1 MGGKVSI
8 LLVMLFSGIMALF
21 SRSILDRNV
30 TMTEN
35 FIDYYSS
42 TRASNIAISGANI
55 AINKLYLDKNWM
67 AGINPPRD
75 FAHGKMKVDVYAF
88 GWDNRKIVA
97 TGTYRGVTKK
107 VEILLEPENFAM
119 FGNFYNVFGSV
130 WAATGDTFSGRFHA
144 NDWINCYGDP
154 VFLGPATTSKGVKL
168 YDKYSNP
175 EFHGGTKVTD
185 PVPLVFDTAAIRI
198 AAYQN
203 GKIFWDTTKTGKV
216 TTVDLKFLPNGDVAY
231 KLKIGTGSYTPEITV
246 PLNSLAPN
254 GVIFVEKG
262 NINVEGTLNGRV
274 TIVAS
279 QKGASTAG
287 QVFITNSINYAEHPN
302 NNPNSDDMMGIV
314 AENKVTVTF
323 DAGRGDININASI
336 FSQKDGL
343 VIEKYADY
351 PTAYK
356 MNLLGGVIGQKV
368 QPTAKYKL
376 INGKYV
382 PVNGYS
388 YVHKYDNRFLK
399 VRPPYF
405 PATKYYRVMSW
416 YEE

>member
-1 MGGKVSI
+1 MGGKVSL

-21 SRSILDRNV
+21 SGKIMDRNV
-30 TMTEN
+30 EMTEN
-35 FIDYYSS
+35 YVDYYSD
-42 TRASNIAISGANI
+42 TRASNIAISAANI

-67 AGINPPRD
+67 TGISNRS
-75 FAHGKMKVDVYAF
+75 FADGYMNVDIDTL
-88 GWDNRKIVA
+88 GWDSRKITA
-97 TGTYRGVTKK
+97 TGEYRGITKT
-107 VEILLEPENFAM
+107 VEILLEPENFAL

-168 YDKYSNP
+168 YDKFSNP
-175 EFHGGTKVTD
+175 EFFGGTKVTD
-185 PVPLVFDTAAIRI
+185 PIPLQFDTSAIRI
-198 AAYQN
+198 AAYNN
-203 GKIFWDTTKTGKV
+203 GRIFRDTTNTGKV
-216 TTVDLKFLPNGDVAY
+216 TTVDLTFLANGNVTY
-231 KLKIGTGSYTPEITV
+231 RLKIGSGSYTPLITV
-246 PLNSLAPN
+246 PLTTLAPN

-262 NINVEGTLNGRV
+262 NINVEGTLNGRT

-279 QKGASTAG
+279 QKGSSSAG
-287 QVFITNSINYAEHPN
+287 QVFITNSIDYAQ
-302 NNPNSDDMMGIV
+302 NPLTNPSSTDMMGIV
-314 AENKVTVTF
+314 AENKVTVTY
-323 DAGRGDININASI
+323 DPARGDINIYSSI

-343 VIEKYADY
+343 VIERYADY

-356 MNLLGGVIGQKV
+356 MNLLGGIIGQKI

-382 PVNGYS
+382 PINGYS
-388 YVHKYDNRFLK
+388 YVHKYDDRMLK

-405 PATKYYRVMSW
+405 PATKYYRVISW
-416 YEE
+416 YED

>member
-1 MGGKVSI
+1 MGGKVSL

-21 SRSILDRNV
+21 SGKILNRNV
-30 TMTEN
+30 DMTEN
-35 FIDYYSS
+35 YIDYYSE
-42 TRASNIAISGANI
+42 TKASNIAISAANI
-55 AINKLYLDKNWM
+55 AINKLYLNKTWM
-67 AGINPPRD
+67 AGISNNSFD
-75 FAHGKMKVDVYAF
+75 NGVMNAEIDTV
-88 GWDNRKIVA
+88 GWDSRKITA
-97 TGTYRGVTKK
+97 TGTYHGYTKT
-107 VEILLEPENFAM
+107 VEILLEPENFAL

-168 YDKYSNP
+168 YDNHSHP
-175 EFHGGTKVTD
+175 EFFGGTKVTD
-185 PVPLVFDTAAIRI
+185 PIPLEFDTSTIRI
-198 AAYQN
+198 AAYNN
-203 GKIFWDTTKTGKV
+203 GKIFRDTTNTGKV
-216 TTVDLKFLPNGDVAY
+216 TTVDLTFLANGNVTY
-231 KLKIGTGSYTPEITV
+231 KLKIGSGSYTPEITV
-246 PLNSLAPN
+246 PLTTLAPN
-254 GVIFVEKG
+254 GVIYVEKG
-262 NINVEGTLNGRV
+262 NIRVEGTLDGRT

-279 QKGASTAG
+279 QKGSSSAG
-287 QVFITNSINYAEHPN
+287 QVFITNSINYAQ
-302 NNPNSDDMMGIV
+302 NPLTIPTSNDMMGIV
-314 AENKVTVTF
+314 AENKVIVTY
-323 DAGRGDININASI
+323 DPARGDINICSSI

-356 MNLLGGVIGQKV
+356 MNLLGGIIGQKV

-382 PVNGYS
+382 PINGYS
-388 YVHKYDNRFLK
+388 YVHKYDDRMLK

-405 PATKYYRVMSW
+405 PSTKFFRVVSW